1 MKWKKIENKGESNLL
16 RKVRILV
23 VGALCLGV
31 VSGCGTKA
39 SEVALVSGVG
49 EKAVEAKAE
58 VNKSISLV
66 DGRNGKE
73 VKKIDLASLGYFE
86 DEKTFKKEVSK
97 VVSEIAKSVDTKMVP
112 SRMKDGTW
120 VEGKPAYELMEK
132 ELVDKLTNVG
142 MWDSTYQLPIVE
154 KKPVATAEAGN
165 GNGPVIGRYETNLG
179 GSTGGRIENIRLSA
193 STVNGVVLGKG
204 DRFSFNALIGDTTPD
219 KGYQL
224 GKEIVD
230 GKLVDGYGGGVCQT
244 SSTLFN
250 AADQAGLK
258 MVERSTHSKEV
269 GYVPKGRDATI
280 AYPYLDLVFENAS
293 ENPVKLVMY
302 LDGQKLVA
310 EVRGV

>member
-1 MKWKKIENKGESNLL
+1 ML
-16 RKVRILV
+16 RKFQSLV
-23 VGALCLGV
+23 LGTLCLSV
-31 VSGCGTKA
+31 VSGCSGKV
-39 SEVALVSGVG
+39 SEVALVSGAG
-49 EKAVEAKAE
+49 DHAVEAKAE

-66 DGRNGKE
+66 DGRTGKE
-73 VKKIDLASLGYFE
+73 VKNIDLASLGYFE
-86 DEKTFKKEVSK
+86 DEKTFKKEVAK

-112 SRMKDGTW
+112 SRMKSDGTW
-120 VEGKPAYELMEK
+120 VEGKPSYELMEK
-132 ELVDKLTNVG
+132 ELIDKLMNAG
-142 MWDSTYQLPIVE
+142 MWDSSYQLPIVE
-154 KKPVATAEAGN
+154 KKPVATAEAGR
-165 GNGPVIGRYETNLG
+165 GNGTVIGRFETNLG
-179 GSTGGRIENIRLSA
+179 GSTGGRIENIRLS
-193 STVNGVVLGKG
+193 SNTVNGVVLGKG
-204 DRFSFNALIGDTTPD
+204 DRFSFNSLVGDTTPD

-293 ENPVKLVMY
+293 DNPVKLVMFI
-302 LDGQKLVA
+302 DGQKLIA
-310 EVRGV
+310 EVHAV

>member
-1 MKWKKIENKGESNLL
+1 MI
-16 RKVRILV
+16 RRVRILV
-23 VGALCLGV
+23 LGTLCLGV
-31 VSGCGTKA
+31 VSGCNAKA
-39 SEVALVSGVG
+39 SEVTLVSGIG
-49 EKAVEAKAE
+49 DHTVEAKAE

-66 DGRNGKE
+66 DGRTGKE

-97 VVSEIAKSVDTKMVP
+97 VVSEVAKSVDTKMVP
-112 SRMKDGTW
+112 SRMKSDGTW
-120 VEGKPAYELMEK
+120 VEGKPSYELMEK
-132 ELVDKLTNVG
+132 ELVDKLMNTG
-142 MWDSTYQLPIVE
+142 MWESSYQLPIVE
-154 KKPVATAEAGN
+154 KKPVATSENGSGN
-165 GNGPVIGRYETNLG
+165 GTVIGRYETNLG

-193 STVNGVVLGKG
+193 STINGVVLGKG
-204 DRFSFNALIGDTTPD
+204 DRFSFNSLIGDTTPD

-250 AADQAGLK
+250 AADQVGLK

-280 AYPYLDLVFENAS
+280 AYPYLDLVFENAND
-293 ENPVKLVMY
+293 NPVKLVMFI
-302 LDGQKLVA
+302 DGQKLVA
-310 EVRGV
+310 EVRAI

>member
-1 MKWKKIENKGESNLL
+1 ML
-16 RKVRILV
+16 RKVQILV
-23 VGALCLGV
+23 VGTLCLGV
-31 VSGCGTKA
+31 ISGCGTKA
-39 SEVALVSGVG
+39 SEVALVSGAG
-49 EKAVEAKAE
+49 EHSVEAKAE

-66 DGRNGKE
+66 DGRTGKE

-112 SRMKDGTW
+112 SRMKGDGTW

-132 ELVDKLTNVG
+132 ELVDKLMNVG

-154 KKPVATAEAGN
+154 KKPVATAEAGKAS
-165 GNGPVIGRYETNLG
+165 GTVIGRYETNLG
-179 GSTGGRIENIRLSA
+179 TSTGGRVENIRLSA
-193 STVNGVVLGKG
+193 GTVNGVVLGKG
-204 DRFSFNALIGDTTPD
+204 DRFSFNALVGDTTPD

-250 AADQAGLK
+250 AADQSGLK

-280 AYPYLDLVFENAS
+280 AYPYLDLVFENAN

-302 LDGQKLVA
+302 IDGQKLVA
-310 EVRGV
+310 EVRAV

>member
-1 MKWKKIENKGESNLL
+1 ML
-16 RKVRILV
+16 RRVRSLV
-23 VGALCLGV
+23 LGTLCLGI
-31 VSGCGTKA
+31 VSGCTAKA
-39 SEVALVSGVG
+39 SEVTLVSGVG
-49 EKAVEAKAE
+49 NHNVEAKAE

-66 DGRNGKE
+66 DGRTGKE

-97 VVSEIAKSVDTKMVP
+97 VVSGVAKSVDTKMVP
-112 SRMKDGTW
+112 SRMRSDGTW

-132 ELVDKLTNVG
+132 ELVDKLMNVG
-142 MWDSTYQLPIVE
+142 MWESSYQLPIVE
-154 KKPVATAEAGN
+154 KKPAATSENGKGN
-165 GNGPVIGRYETNLG
+165 GTAIGRYETNLG
-179 GSTGGRIENIRLSA
+179 SSTGGRIENIRLSA

-204 DRFSFNALIGDTTPD
+204 DRFSFNSLVGDTTPD

-293 ENPVKLVMY
+293 DNPVKLVMY
-302 LDGQKLVA
+302 MDGQKLVA
-310 EVRGV
+310 EVRAV